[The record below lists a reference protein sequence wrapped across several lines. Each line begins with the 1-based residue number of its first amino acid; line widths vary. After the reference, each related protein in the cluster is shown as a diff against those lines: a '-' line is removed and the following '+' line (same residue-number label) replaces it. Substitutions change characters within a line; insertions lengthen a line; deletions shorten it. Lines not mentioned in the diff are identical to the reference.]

1 MFCLYPQRTFTCSLR
16 NVFPTA
22 NLTWFIEGGFPQG
35 EKEGK
40 EISQPKWV
48 WQKKKENK
56 EE

>member
-35 EKEGK
+35 KKEGK